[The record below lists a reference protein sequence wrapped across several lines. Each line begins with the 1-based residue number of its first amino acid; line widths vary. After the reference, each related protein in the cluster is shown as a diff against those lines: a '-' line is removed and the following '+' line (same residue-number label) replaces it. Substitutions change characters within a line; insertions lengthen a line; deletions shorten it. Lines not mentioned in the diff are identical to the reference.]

1 MRSIITGTVNKD
13 FHYGIGVTLTT
24 IKNKLTSITSG
35 TDFVSNFGG
44 LILNGFQGWDE
55 FTRSY
60 IGQPVGEFFG
70 YKAIGIYQS
79 QAQIDAL
86 NAKAPGGIYR
96 PGAVARPGDRYFAD
110 INGDGLV
117 NADDRVPIGNP
128 QPKFFGGLN
137 LDATYKAWDINLYF
151 YGS

>member
-1 MRSIITGTVNKD
+1 M
-13 FHYGIGVTLTT
+13 
-24 IKNKLTSITSG
+24 
-35 TDFVSNFGG
+35 
-44 LILNGFQGWDE
+44 
-55 FTRSY
+55 
-60 IGQPVGEFFG
+60 GEFFG

-96 PGAVARPGDRYFAD
+96 PGAVAVPGDRYFAD

-128 QPKFFGGLN
+128 QPKLLRWAEPGCFLQGIGPQFVL
-137 LDATYKAWDINLYF
+137 LCLPKETKY
-151 YGS
+151 